1 MKTIQKI
8 TLLVIITSV
17 LFACVPAKKYE
28 ELKSKQ
34 QACAEE
40 NESLKAQNKDLE
52 EQNKELQLSIED
64 LKKKQKQ
71 LEADTMVLGQ
81 SLRQMTTNYD
91 NVNKTYQLLLDKNN
105 ELLAGNKSATEKLMK
120 QLQQAQEDLQKQED
134 ALRTLEGS
142 LAVKEANLKKLTA
155 ELEEREKRVNELEA
169 MISRKDSLVT
179 ALKNK
184 VKDALLGFENNG
196 LTIEQKNGKVYVSLD
211 ESLLFSSGSY
221 AVGSKGTEVLK
232 KLAKV
237 LEQNQDINVLVEG
250 HTDNVPLKGSGDI
263 ADNWDLSVK
272 RATSVVKIITT
283 SSKVNPKR
291 LTAAGRSEYVPLDTS
306 NTVEGRKKN
315 RRIEVILTPKLDE
328 LFELLETN

>member
-91 NVNKTYQLLLDKNN
+91 NVNKTYQLLLDNNN
-105 ELLAGNKSATEKLMK
+105 ELLSGNKSATEKLMK
-120 QLQQAQEDLQKQED
+120 QLQ
-134 ALRTLEGS
+134 
-142 LAVKEANLKKLTA
+142 
-155 ELEEREKRVNELEA
+155 
-169 MISRKDSLVT
+169 
-179 ALKNK
+179 
-184 VKDALLGFENNG
+184 
-196 LTIEQKNGKVYVSLD
+196 
-211 ESLLFSSGSY
+211 
-221 AVGSKGTEVLK
+221 VL
-232 KLAKV
+232 
-237 LEQNQDINVLVEG
+237 
-250 HTDNVPLKGSGDI
+250 
-263 ADNWDLSVK
+263 
-272 RATSVVKIITT
+272 
-283 SSKVNPKR
+283 
-291 LTAAGRSEYVPLDTS
+291 
-306 NTVEGRKKN
+306 
-315 RRIEVILTPKLDE
+315 
-328 LFELLETN
+328 